1 MICGES
7 WENDHLF
14 DNYPRDKL
22 TELTLVSLLSTE
34 HKKWAILELTPLF
47 SAVTH
52 NEDFLEKHWTQTTAQ
67 RKVIYLVIFKNQV
80 LIVIFSNY

>member
-7 WENDHLF
+7 WENGPVF
-14 DNYPRDKL
+14 VNYPRDKSA
-22 TELTLVSLLSTE
+22 ELSLVALLSTE

-52 NEDFLEKHWTQTTAQ
+52 NENFLEKHWTQTTAQ
-67 RKVIYLVIFKNQV
+67 RRVIYLVIFKIQV
-80 LIVIFSNY
+80 LIVIFF